1 MGVLKYPFNL
11 LQFEV
16 RFNPNKLKVKRMG
29 QKISAFK
36 ISIPLQQIKLS
47 LQKWIRAITVIT
59 MVFLHTICDSIL
71 EGKSVC
77 YADAQFQW

>member
-1 MGVLKYPFNL
+1 
-11 LQFEV
+11 
-16 RFNPNKLKVKRMG
+16 MG

-71 EGKSVC
+71 EETSVC